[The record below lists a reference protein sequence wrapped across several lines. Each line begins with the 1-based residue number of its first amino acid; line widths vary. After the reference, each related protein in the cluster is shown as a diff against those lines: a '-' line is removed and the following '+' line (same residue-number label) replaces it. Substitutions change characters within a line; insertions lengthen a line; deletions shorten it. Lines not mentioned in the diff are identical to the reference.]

1 MIVLVTGA
9 TAGFGECITRRFIQQ
24 GHKVIATG
32 RRQERLQELK
42 DELGDNLYIAQLDV
56 RNRAAIEEMLASL
69 PAEWSNID
77 ILVNNAGLA
86 LGMEPAHK
94 ASIEDWETMI
104 DTNNKGLVYMTR
116 AVLPGMVER
125 NHGHIINIGSTAG
138 SWPYAGGNVYGATKA
153 FVRQFSLNLR
163 TDLHGTAVRVTDIEP
178 GLVGGT
184 EFSNVRFKGDDGK
197 AEKNLSKYRCIDAR
211 RCQRSR
217 LVGVNAAC
225 SRQYQYTGNDAGYP
239 KLCRTECPPS
249 VIFIPGVTA
258 GLLLVTKKW

>member
-1 MIVLVTGA
+1 M
-9 TAGFGECITRRFIQQ
+9 
-24 GHKVIATG
+24 
-32 RRQERLQELK
+32 QELK

-94 ASIEDWETMI
+94 ASVEDWETMI
-104 DTNNKGLVYMTR
+104 DTNNKGLVYDAR
-116 AVLPGMVER
+116 RLPGMVER

-163 TDLHGTAVRVTDIEP
+163 TTCMVRRCASPT
-178 GLVGGT
+178 
-184 EFSNVRFKGDDGK
+184 SNRVWWVAPSFPMSALK
-197 AEKNLSKYRCIDAR
+197 AMTVKRKNLSKYRCIDAR

-217 LVGVNAAC
+217 LVGINAAC
-225 SRQYQYTGNDAGYP
+225 SR
-239 KLCRTECPPS
+239 
-249 VIFIPGVTA
+249 
-258 GLLLVTKKW
+258 

>member
-94 ASIEDWETMI
+94 ASVEDWETMI

-116 AVLPGMVER
+116 VLPGMVER

-184 EFSNVRFKGDDGK
+184 SFPMSALK
-197 AEKNLSKYRCIDAR
+197 AMTVKRKKPIKIPFHRRQKMSAKPSGGYQRCLLTLI
-211 RCQRSR
+211 S
-217 LVGVNAAC
+217 
-225 SRQYQYTGNDAGYP
+225 
-239 KLCRTECPPS
+239 
-249 VIFIPGVTA
+249 IPW
-258 GLLLVTKKW
+258 K

>member
-1 MIVLVTGA
+1 MVNFSLEGKIALVTGA
-9 TAGFGECITRRFIQQ
+9 SYGIGFGIASAYAEAGATICFNDITQE
-24 GHKVIATG
+24 KVDLGIAAYKEAGIEAHGYVCDVT
-32 RRQERLQELK
+32 
-42 DELGDNLYIAQLDV
+42 DEAQV
-56 RNRAAIEEMLASL
+56 KAMVAKINEEVGI
-69 PAEWSNID
+69 ID

-197 AEKNLSKYRCIDAR
+197 AEKTYQNTVALTPEDVSEAVWWV
-211 RCQRSR
+211 ST
-217 LVGVNAAC
+217 LPAHVNIN
-225 SRQYQYTGNDAGYP
+225 TLEMMP
-239 KLCRTECPPS
+239 
-249 VIFIPGVTA
+249 VTQSYA
-258 GLLLVTKKW
+258 GLNVHRQ